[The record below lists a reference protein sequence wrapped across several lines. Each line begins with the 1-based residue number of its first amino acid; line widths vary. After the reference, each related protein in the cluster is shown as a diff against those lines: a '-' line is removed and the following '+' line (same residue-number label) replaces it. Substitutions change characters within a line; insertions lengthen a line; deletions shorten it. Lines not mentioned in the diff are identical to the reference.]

1 MSSSTVLGG
10 EVTDR
15 AAGVALV
22 ADHGDRAVTLDAVEH
37 PQRDLALVNLRRR
50 EFRGAWSAVRGEQ
63 GVQPQPV
70 EESAVAGAIAV
81 VGGVSRA
88 SGRLWLSPRLTV
100 SRDLA
105 HSTGVESTSSSG
117 SW

>member
-22 ADHGDRAVTLDAVEH
+22 ADHGDRAVTLDAGEH
-37 PQRDLALVNLRRR
+37 PPRDLALVNLRRR

-70 EESAVAGAIAV
+70 EESPVAGAIAV
-81 VGGVSRA
+81 VGGVSQGVWEAVVVAAFDRLPRSRA
-88 SGRLWLSPRLTV
+88 PDRG
-100 SRDLA
+100 
-105 HSTGVESTSSSG
+105 
-117 SW
+117 